1 MLPQFWNIIIGVE
14 PKLYC
19 EASKTHLEYTFQL
32 AINMVAEELN
42 IEKCENLMR
51 QVGLLGL

>member
-1 MLPQFWNIIIGVE
+1 ME

-19 EASKTHLEYTFQL
+19 EASETHLGYTYQL
-32 AINMVAEELN
+32 AINMVAEELKT
-42 IEKCENLMR
+42 EKCENLMR